1 MEFGPVCLCL
11 VVAPAPQQRGEGSAC
26 TSDNPLGPTVIHVHD
41 YLNSMIRE
49 RNGTVESN
57 TLYRTSSSLSAKV
70 GAGHTA
76 AVSLKL

>member
-1 MEFGPVCLCL
+1 
-11 VVAPAPQQRGEGSAC
+11 
-26 TSDNPLGPTVIHVHD
+26 
-41 YLNSMIRE
+41 MIRE